1 MLYFI
6 AFEADPEL
14 RKELLSETDLRGNT
28 PVILCIILHYNKK
41 DPIYKDF
48 LSLLITNGANF
59 KKRDINGWT
68 AMSIAVSYND
78 EEIVRLLY
86 NFYLRSREK
95 KVENNNNHVAHYL
108 GQMKDLYI
116 ELKWKIHIPLL
127 SFLLPNDLIKIWKRG
142 SEVRADFTFHD
153 FKNLHSIRKPS
164 SLMLKY
170 NDRTKHYEILK
181 ANHEKK
187 EYYNY
192 MEPLEQDEIDLVIKE
207 IMTKKRMNG
216 SFKLLECRLADSE
229 DGEKQTIEEVNGFKA
244 KKYFLNLRV
253 KLERK
258 PNEVIEYFD
267 LNENNYLNKDVNIV
281 KSRVAFGDKGLKENI
296 EDGYHVKNKYVAN
309 GISELE
315 KEKEMKAYVW
325 VIENSPINSQD
336 AVNLIES
343 IGPANQLMD
352 KVKEF
357 FEHPDL
363 QKIIKKNGFP
373 IKITIPYNIFID
385 LTFSFKQFKE
395 MDPNCQEL
403 QQMFT
408 PFESYARH
416 KRKDCQKLFK
426 NYKTRTF
433 YANIK

>member
-1 MLYFI
+1 M
-6 AFEADPEL
+6 
-14 RKELLSETDLRGNT
+14 
-28 PVILCIILHYNKK
+28 ILCIILHYNKK
-41 DPIYKDF
+41 DPIYKDI
-48 LSLLITNGANF
+48 LTLLITNGANF
-59 KKRDINGWT
+59 KKRDNNGWT

-78 EEIVRLLY
+78 EEIVRLMY
-86 NFYLRSREK
+86 NFYLKSREK
-95 KVENNNNHVAHYL
+95 KVENNNNYLAKYL
-108 GQMKDLYI
+108 GEMKDLYI

-127 SFLLPNDLIKIWKRG
+127 SFFLPNDLIKIWKRG
-142 SEVRADFTFHD
+142 NEVRADFTFHD
-153 FKNLHSIRKPS
+153 FKNLHCIRKPS

-170 NDRTKHYEILK
+170 NNEYKHHEILK

-192 MEPLEQDEIDLVIKE
+192 MEPLEQDEIDMVIKE

-216 SFKLLECRLADSE
+216 SFKLLECKLAESEE
-229 DGEKQTIEEVNGFKA
+229 DGKQIIEEVNGFTA

-253 KLERK
+253 KIDRK
-258 PNEVIEYFD
+258 PNELIEYID
-267 LNENNYLNKDVNIV
+267 LNENNYLNKDVNII
-281 KSRVAFGDKGLKENI
+281 KRRLAYTDKDLKANL
-296 EDGYHVKNKYVAN
+296 EDGLHIKNSYVTK

-315 KEKEMKAYVW
+315 KEKAMKAYVW
-325 VIENSPINSQD
+325 VIENAPINSQV

-352 KVKEF
+352 KIKEF

-363 QKIIKKNGFP
+363 QKIIKRHGFP

-395 MDPNCQEL
+395 MDPNCQE
-403 QQMFT
+403 MRDIFT